1 MNTIK
6 PKSKN
11 STIESIETETALPAK
26 KVAANKTPKKQA
38 AAKSAEFA
46 EPEINV
52 KKAESEA
59 KKPLKKKKAAKA
71 KVIRDSFSFPEE
83 DYQKITEL
91 KKTCLTVGVHVKKG
105 EILRA
110 GLHLLMKLDID
121 GLKQAVEQVEKV
133 KTGRPNAS
141 ES

>member
-1 MNTIK
+1 MNTTK

-11 STIESIETETALPAK
+11 STIELIETETALPAK
-26 KVAANKTPKKQA
+26 KVAAKKAPKKQA
-38 AAKSAEFA
+38 TAKLA

-59 KKPLKKKKAAKA
+59 QKPLKKKKAAKA

-83 DYQKITEL
+83 DYQKISAL
-91 KKTCLTVGVHVKKG
+91 KKTCLSAGVHINKS
-105 EILRA
+105 ELLRA
-110 GLHLLMKLDID
+110 GLHLLSKLDIES
-121 GLKQAVEQVEKV
+121 LKQALEQVEKV

>member
-1 MNTIK
+1 MNTTK
-6 PKSKN
+6 PKSKI
-11 STIESIETETALPAK
+11 STIESIETETSLPAK
-26 KVAANKTPKKQA
+26 KAPKKQA
-38 AAKSAEFA
+38 AAKSVEFA

-59 KKPLKKKKAAKA
+59 QKPLKKKKAAKA

-83 DYQKITEL
+83 DYQKISDL
-91 KKTCLTVGVHVKKG
+91 KKTCLTAGVHVKKG

-110 GLHLLMKLDID
+110 GLHLLTKLDIES
-121 GLKQAVEQVEKV
+121 LKQALEQVEKV
-133 KTGRPNAS
+133 KTGRPSAS

>member
-1 MNTIK
+1 MNTTK

-26 KVAANKTPKKQA
+26 KVAAKKAPKKQS
-38 AAKSAEFA
+38 AAKFA
-46 EPEINV
+46 ESEINV

-59 KKPLKKKKAAKA
+59 KKPLKKKKVAKA

-83 DYQKITEL
+83 DYQKISEL
-91 KKTCLTVGVHVKKG
+91 KKTCLTAGVHVKKG

-110 GLHLLMKLDID
+110 GLHLLTKLDID
-121 GLKQAVEQVEKV
+121 GLKQALEQVEKV
-133 KTGRPNAS
+133 KTGRPSAS

>member
-1 MNTIK
+1 MNTTK

-11 STIESIETETALPAK
+11 STIELIETETALQAK
-26 KVAANKTPKKQA
+26 KVAAKKAPKKQA
-38 AAKSAEFA
+38 TAKLA

-59 KKPLKKKKAAKA
+59 QKPLKKKKAAKA

-83 DYQKITEL
+83 DYQKISAL
-91 KKTCLTVGVHVKKG
+91 KKTCLSAGVHIKKS
-105 EILRA
+105 ELLRA
-110 GLHLLMKLDID
+110 GLHLLSKLDIES
-121 GLKQAVEQVEKV
+121 LKQALEQVEKV

>member
-1 MNTIK
+1 MNTTK

-11 STIESIETETALPAK
+11 SAIESIETETPLPAK
-26 KVAANKTPKKQA
+26 KAPKKQA

-46 EPEINV
+46 EPESNV

-59 KKPLKKKKAAKA
+59 KKPLKKKKAAKS

-83 DYQKITEL
+83 DYQKISEL
-91 KKTCLTVGVHVKKG
+91 KKTCLTAGVHVKKG

-110 GLHLLMKLDID
+110 GLHLLTKLDID

>member
-1 MNTIK
+1 MNTTK

-26 KVAANKTPKKQA
+26 KVAPKKAPKKQA
-38 AAKSAEFA
+38 AAKLA

-59 KKPLKKKKAAKA
+59 QKPLKKKKAAKA

-83 DYQKITEL
+83 DYQKISAL
-91 KKTCLTVGVHVKKG
+91 KKTCLSAGVHIKKS

-110 GLHLLMKLDID
+110 GLHLLTKLDIES
-121 GLKQAVEQVEKV
+121 LKQALEQVEKV
-133 KTGRPNAS
+133 KTGRPSAS